1 MPAYW
6 TKKDERKYK
15 AIVKSCTK
23 YKKKGRTLKVCKRIA
38 AATVNRDRG
47 KRKKARKRS
56 RR

>member
-15 AIVKSCTK
+15 AIVKSCTR
-23 YKKKGRTLKVCKRIA
+23 YKRRGRTLKVCKRIA

-47 KRKKARKRS
+47 YRKGKRKRS